1 LTIEV
6 TGVDADASTIHAV
19 SESGLEYTLR
29 LGEREATLTID
40 YGHTAQTITVF
51 DSLGLAHLEANT
63 DARDA
68 LEIAADGPLRHSAS
82 HAAVLG
88 VVDHL
93 SQQDRRFDALRG
105 RLAAI
110 TAAAVELGDDGSVP
124 AADGSGLATAMEP
137 SAAPAEPEPSQAEAG
152 GEEGGEGGGDDNGDD
167 KDATQKPEREC
178 KPEVER
184 PWKAGDQLALTMGPV
199 VVEASM
205 VRVEGTSLPDDRGR
219 RGA

>member
-1 LTIEV
+1 
-6 TGVDADASTIHAV
+6 
-19 SESGLEYTLR
+19 
-29 LGEREATLTID
+29 
-40 YGHTAQTITVF
+40 
-51 DSLGLAHLEANT
+51 
-63 DARDA
+63 
-68 LEIAADGPLRHSAS
+68 
-82 HAAVLG
+82 
-88 VVDHL
+88 
-93 SQQDRRFDALRG
+93 
-105 RLAAI
+105 
-110 TAAAVELGDDGSVP
+110 
-124 AADGSGLATAMEP
+124 MEP